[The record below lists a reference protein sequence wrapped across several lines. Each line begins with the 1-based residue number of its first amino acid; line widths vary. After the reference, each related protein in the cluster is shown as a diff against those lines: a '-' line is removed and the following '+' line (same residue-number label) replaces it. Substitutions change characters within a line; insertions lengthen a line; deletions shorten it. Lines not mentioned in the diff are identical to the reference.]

1 MGHWSGILSRQLL
14 VTTSLVTFAFLAS
27 ASTRAAPALSSD
39 GTLVIEAE
47 DMTLTSGE
55 IVRAEGASGGK
66 AVKVLTNDAVA
77 ETELELPAGQYVVNA
92 YFLASHFDH
101 DGFFIA
107 ADSKVNRTNAAHHE
121 RWVYGAKFLVF
132 ETDGTKPVTLR
143 IAASWEGYDIAESGM
158 LVDRLELAELCR
170 SADFLERWTR

>member
-1 MGHWSGILSRQLL
+1 MSRFSGIPSQQLL
-14 VTTSLVTFAFLAS
+14 IATSFVAFAFLAS
-27 ASTRAAPALSSD
+27 SSTGAAPVLHSD
-39 GTLVIEAE
+39 GTIVIEAE

-55 IVRAEGASGGK
+55 IVQAEDASGGK
-66 AVKVLTNDAVA
+66 AVKVLSDDAVA
-77 ETELELPAGQYVVNA
+77 EIELELPAGHYVVNA
-92 YFLASHFDH
+92 YFYASHFDH

-143 IAASWEGYDIAESGM
+143 FAASWEGHDIAESGM
-158 LVDRLELAELCR
+158 LVDRLELAELCS
-170 SADFLERWTR
+170 SADVLERWTR